1 MKALIEKEHT
11 LQHWVSI
18 NGTLLPAE
26 DARVS
31 VFDAGFMQGIGLFET
46 MRAYDGRVF
55 RLRQHI
61 DRLVNSARVL
71 GWTVVPAPSE
81 LADNVRQVL
90 SAGGDADAR
99 VRLTV
104 TTGSLHAEAGDT
116 PRLTIVAS
124 ASPAMKYP
132 DEYYTK
138 GVTAVVSAC
147 RQNPSDPTVGHKT
160 TSYFARLASL
170 RVAYAEAAF
179 EALWFTPEGYLAE
192 GAISNVF
199 VVRDEQLLT
208 PPLDTGVLPGITRAA
223 VIELAVEHDIPVRE
237 KVLTLDDVLASEEVF
252 LTNSMI
258 ELVPIVR
265 VVRTPIG
272 NEKPGDVTRKLAIAY
287 GELIDREAGDE

>member
-1 MKALIEKEHT
+1 M
-11 LQHWVSI
+11 QHWVSI
-18 NGTLLPAE
+18 NGTLVPAE

-61 DRLVNSARVL
+61 DRLVNSARTL
-71 GWTVVPAPSE
+71 RWTVLPDPAE
-81 LADNVRQVL
+81 LNDNIRQVL

-116 PRLTIVAS
+116 PRLTIVAT
-124 ASPAMKYP
+124 ASPAAKYP

-138 GVTAVVSAC
+138 GVTVVVSAC
-147 RQNPSDPTVGHKT
+147 RQNPSNPTVGHKT

-192 GAISNVF
+192 GSISNVF

-208 PPLDTGVLPGITRAA
+208 PPLDTGILPGITRAA
-223 VIELAVEHDIPVRE
+223 VIELAVEQDIPVRE
-237 KVLTLDDVLASEEVF
+237 KALTLDDVLASEEVF

-258 ELVPIVR
+258 ELIPVVR